1 MRQVPKRF
9 PVSLLV
15 VSLISGPSLWSQQSS
30 IAPQAP
36 QAPAILQPY
45 SPRIIPP
52 ARMGD
57 STKLADHLRDGAIY
71 LTAQDAIAIALDNS
85 IDMEVSRYGPLMAQ
99 WQLERAKAGGPL
111 PGVPS
116 GASQAASVASGQGVA
131 GSQAAAGVSTTTTQG
146 TSRSANATISQVGPV
161 VQTLDPS
168 FAMATTFTH
177 TSSPQYNA
185 TQSGTTNLVDGSRA
199 YTGTYAQG
207 FLTGGNVSVNYS
219 DHFLF
224 ENAAT
229 DQLNP
234 SVAPQLGVSVQQN
247 LLNGFGIAVN
257 SRNITV
263 ARIGVETADLNFR
276 NRVSSLTAQVLNAYY
291 TLAADYLDLK
301 ATQTALETART
312 FEKNV
317 RRQIELGTAA
327 GFDLIAAET
336 QTATAELNAGN
347 SKASLAN
354 QQLQLKS
361 LLSKSGASDPIL
373 AAARIVPTDQIAI
386 PEKDDLPPIA
396 DLVREAFANR
406 PDLAVDGANERSAE
420 VSAKGTRNGLL
431 PTLQA
436 SGGTR
441 QAGLAGSSPAG
452 QANPYYVGGIGT
464 ALGQVFRR
472 NFASENAG
480 LVLFAPVGN
489 HQAQADFAIDEL
501 QLRQTQLATR
511 RDFAQVQVDI
521 MNSVIAMQQ
530 ARAQYDASVHNRILQ
545 EQLLDGEQ
553 KKYQAGAETP
563 FGVTQQQRDLVN
575 ARSQELAALVAYST
589 ARISLDLTR
598 GTILQ
603 TYHISIADALAGGGA
618 SK

>member
-1 MRQVPKRF
+1 
-9 PVSLLV
+9 
-15 VSLISGPSLWSQQSS
+15 
-30 IAPQAP
+30 
-36 QAPAILQPY
+36 
-45 SPRIIPP
+45 
-52 ARMGD
+52 MGD

>member
-1 MRQVPKRF
+1 MKRL
-9 PVSLLV
+9 PVTLLV

-99 WQLERAKAGGPL
+99 WQLERAKSGGPL

>member
-1 MRQVPKRF
+1 
-9 PVSLLV
+9 
-15 VSLISGPSLWSQQSS
+15 
-30 IAPQAP
+30 
-36 QAPAILQPY
+36 
-45 SPRIIPP
+45 
-52 ARMGD
+52 MGD

-99 WQLERAKAGGPL
+99 WQLERAKSGGPL